1 MGRELKRVPL
11 DFVWPENK
19 PWQGYLNPH
28 YAKSHDCKA
37 CAGSGLSSEAR
48 RLKDQWYGNAPFR
61 PEDRGS
67 APFTPEH
74 PAVRAF
80 AERNVTRAPEY
91 YGGGEAMIQRE
102 ARRLADHFN
111 RRWSH
116 HLNADDVAALIDG
129 GRLMDL
135 THTWTPETRWQPK
148 EPTCVPTPKEVN
160 VWSISGG
167 LRHDSINRWIVVGAE
182 CKRLGFDA
190 ECKQC
195 YGEGTIWDSPEA
207 KQVAEDWARS
217 EPPTGDGYQIWET
230 VSEGSP
236 ISPVFATPEELARH
250 MAGKPWGADKGTS
263 YETWLQFING
273 PGWAPSMISD
283 GNGIRT
289 GVEAVCS
296 NADVTGLAPRKDD
309 K

>member
-28 YAKSHDCKA
+28 YAKSHN
-37 CAGSGLSSEAR
+37 CAECDGSGSSPEAR

-61 PEDRGS
+61 PADRGS
-67 APFTPEH
+67 TPFTPEH
-74 PAVRAF
+74 PAVMAF
-80 AERNVTRAPEY
+80 AERNVTRSPEY
-91 YGGGEAMIQRE
+91 YGGGEAAIQRE

-111 RRWSH
+111 CGWNH
-116 HLNADDVAALIDG
+116 HLNADDVAALIEG

-135 THTWTPETRWQPK
+135 THTWTPESRWQPK
-148 EPTCVPTPKEVN
+148 EPAYVPTPEEVN
-160 VWSISGG
+160 VWSLSGMG
-167 LRHDSINRWIVVGAE
+167 HDAINQWIVVGAE
-182 CKRLGFDA
+182 CKRLGINP
-190 ECKQC
+190 ECQHCK
-195 YGEGTIWDSPEA
+195 GEGTIWDSPEDEQA
-207 KQVAEDWARS
+207 AEDWKLS
-217 EPPTGDGYQIWET
+217 EPPGGDGYQIWET

-250 MAGKPWGADKGTS
+250 MAGKQWGADKGTS
-263 YETWLQFING
+263 YETWLKFITG

-283 GNGIRT
+283 GNGLRS

-296 NADVTGLAPRKDD
+296 NAELTGLAPREDNK
-309 K
+309 